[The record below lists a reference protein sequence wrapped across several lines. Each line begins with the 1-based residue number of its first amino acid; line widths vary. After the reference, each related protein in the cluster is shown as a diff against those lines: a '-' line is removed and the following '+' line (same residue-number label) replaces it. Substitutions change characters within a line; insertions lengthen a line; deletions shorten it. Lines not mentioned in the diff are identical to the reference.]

1 MSFATLSEG
10 RGGGYFLQADCIAN
24 KSEYCISATVTM
36 ARYSQIQLR
45 NPMLRYERC
54 LIVSN
59 AE

>member
-1 MSFATLSEG
+1 MSFATVS
-10 RGGGYFLQADCIAN
+10 GGGGGGGGN
-24 KSEYCISATVTM
+24 KSEYCVSATVTM